1 MPIKAFLAGRVF
13 EPDAIEKMSAVFRTV
28 SEHLRLMDRNDQVNE
43 VIAEKIISLV
53 QHGAGLDATMLLS
66 RTMTEF
72 NIPETTQRRLTFS
85 NLTDPD
91 PEV

>member
-28 SEHLRLMDRNDQVNE
+28 SERLGLMDRDDQMNE

-53 QHGAGLDATMLLS
+53 QHGAGVRCHDAA
-66 RTMTEF
+66 
-72 NIPETTQRRLTFS
+72 
-85 NLTDPD
+85 
-91 PEV
+91 